1 MSTSTVEREEKPA
14 FDPTKLPL
22 LERVTRTVKEPWG
35 HDELK
40 SKVYEHDQLQ
50 RKIDGEEEALKT
62 YASNKR
68 NEIKELEEERKLLS
82 HSMTDGMY
90 VDVACE
96 IRVDI
101 EAGTKIVLRSDT
113 LEVISETKLTDKDRQ
128 MALDLSATN
137 DVFETMKQALKDGM
151 SAPPSRKAR
160 AGYMLTLTEKGKGGE
175 LVAKLHADGHLDP
188 TADDRAAETHTV
200 GGPTIAVEWAEEK
213 ANAESDLDTAE
224 LELAMAISGTQFS
237 YERCVECADEV
248 SRGLGEKDET
258 VHVTLGVVRRLR
270 AKIDLADAAIAALKV
285 EACEPNEQKA
295 DPKPNLKKM
304 PKPKPDSSVPSMP
317 SSRIMRSKSK
327 ADQKGRWKSASFWKA
342 HDAGLLD
349 PQEDDLTRALVDI
362 GEGGLN
368 DVAMAALE
376 TDLDAYEQDCI
387 AEIEEDAK
395 AQAKLDA
402 GEYPTG
408 QVKVDVAISE
418 VRWQRAKL
426 DVAMSAVPA

>member
-151 SAPPSRKAR
+151 GKDPAPVDV
-160 AGYMLTLTEKGKGGE
+160 E
-175 LVAKLHADGHLDP
+175 LEVVA
-188 TADDRAAETHTV
+188 TADEIVA
-200 GGPTIAVEWAEEK
+200 GVESIK
-213 ANAESDLDTAE
+213 A
-224 LELAMAISGTQFS
+224 
-237 YERCVECADEV
+237 
-248 SRGLGEKDET
+248 
-258 VHVTLGVVRRLR
+258 
-270 AKIDLADAAIAALKV
+270 
-285 EACEPNEQKA
+285 KA
-295 DPKPNLKKM
+295 TLKKT
-304 PKPKPDSSVPSMP
+304 PKPDSSVPSMP

-362 GEGGLN
+362 GEGGLS

-376 TDLDAYEQDCI
+376 TDLDAFEQDCI

-402 GEYPTG
+402 GKYPTG
-408 QVKVDVAISE
+408 QVKVDVAIGE

>member
-137 DVFETMKQALKDGM
+137 DVFETMKQTLKDGM

-160 AGYMLTLTEKGKGGE
+160 AGFMLTLTEKGKGGE

-188 TADDRAAETHTV
+188 CEGEGPTADFLAPEGWAAV
-200 GGPTIAVEWAEEK
+200 K
-213 ANAESDLDTAE
+213 ADAESNLDDRE
-224 LELAMAISGTQFS
+224 LTLAQLISEAGYS
-237 YERCVECADEV
+237 YERVVELANEIKPPNGPSTEPICAQI
-248 SRGLGEKDET
+248 SI
-258 VHVTLGVVRRLR
+258 VRYDR
-270 AKIDLADAAIAALKV
+270 AVIDRAEREISAAKV

-295 DPKPNLKKM
+295 EPKPNLKKM
-304 PKPKPDSSVPSMP
+304 PKPKPDLSVPSMP

-376 TDLDAYEQDCI
+376 TDLDAFEQDCI

-402 GEYPTG
+402 GKYPTG
-408 QVKVDVAISE
+408 QIKVDVAIGE